1 MRGVRACPSRML
13 YQSKRLS
20 RKRRNGRGR
29 PPNRFFGDEFFVSPA
44 GEIAGVHEVKIEY
57 APSPA
62 SEYLADVTS
71 FDAFIDYERDTGER
85 AFIAVETK
93 LTDSFS
99 PDTTSLRIGAG

>member
-1 MRGVRACPSRML
+1 M
-13 YQSKRLS
+13 
-20 RKRRNGRGR
+20 
-29 PPNRFFGDEFFVSPA
+29 
-44 GEIAGVHEVKIEY
+44 KIEY